1 LAIAAL
7 LGSVALTATL
17 AQHPA
22 PKQAADPLLW
32 LILHPAEDSRPE
44 DMARFDDE
52 MDEHLVAVLDAS
64 PELRGRMQS
73 TRKPLIRALESK
85 AAFAS
90 LHFDPLRPM
99 QLTEG
104 EKKVLEDYLSRGGF
118 LLLVENNYPYTESEY
133 RRKVEGT
140 LFDYF
145 SVELSARNPQF
156 TVDRIGADHPV
167 FHQAYRIEYPEFILR
182 EIFENPNYRGETVF
196 LHRGRLVGYT
206 LSVYAFPGPDGHVP
220 LSRPYSHYNLIET
233 GYKLLVNIYLYA
245 LQH

>member
-1 LAIAAL
+1 LTRAAL
-7 LGSVALTATL
+7 LGAVALTATL
-17 AQHPA
+17 AQRPA
-22 PKQAADPLLW
+22 PRLAADPLLW
-32 LILHPAEDSRPE
+32 LILRPAEDSRPE
-44 DMARFDDE
+44 EMARFDDE
-52 MDEHLVAVLDAS
+52 MDEQLVAALDAS

-73 TRKPLIRALESK
+73 TRKPLVGALESK

-99 QLTEG
+99 RLTEG
-104 EKKVLEDYLSRGGF
+104 EKKVIEDYLSRGGF

-145 SVELSARNPQF
+145 FVELSLRNPQF

-182 EIFENPNYRGETVF
+182 EIFENSNYRGETVF
-196 LHRGRLVGYT
+196 LHRGRLVGYA
-206 LSVYAFPGPDGHVP
+206 LSLYAFPGPDGHVP
-220 LSRPYSHYNLIET
+220 LSPPYSHYDLIET
-233 GYKLLVNIYLYA
+233 GYRLLVNIYLYA